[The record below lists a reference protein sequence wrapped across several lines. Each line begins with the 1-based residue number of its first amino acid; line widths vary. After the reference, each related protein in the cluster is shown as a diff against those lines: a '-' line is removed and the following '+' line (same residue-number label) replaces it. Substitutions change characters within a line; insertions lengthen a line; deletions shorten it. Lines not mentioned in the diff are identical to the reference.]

1 MLSFVVF
8 EPDTDR
14 VERMLRAAHLVGPED
29 VPIAGEISGEA
40 PGLIRCVKTTGE
52 AAGLSLQVDLD
63 EGGAP
68 DGRSPLEWLLA
79 DPPGDDESGAP
90 LPPLGSLVLQTCLLP
105 EREEAYLLS
114 LELARRQIMVFLNCL
129 EEWRLFDLGPE
140 SAPMRA
146 FEAARHAFTRALVA
160 QRSPTDG
167 AIEGFCPNAD
177 KIARQALRLAVEAGE
192 RLALCNAATDF
203 EGRMSGRAYAH
214 IVERLTGAPPKPR
227 QMRPVIGGERAG
239 VTLPMRP
246 AIGCA
251 VSPGAPSEPLQQIV
265 QASCDFITTPM
276 RWIDMEPTEGRYA
289 YADTDRWIEW
299 AVRRARLPVVAGPLI
314 DFRANAVPDWLYIWE
329 NDYETLRELVYEH
342 VRSLVTR
349 YRRTISRW
357 TVCSGLHTNE
367 NFQLSFEQMMDLT
380 RICVHVVRKLHP
392 QGKVQVEISRP
403 WGEYHTHNRRSLPPT
418 LYAEMLT
425 QAGVQIDAFALRL
438 QVGVP
443 ERGLCARDLMSISA
457 MLDRYAALDKPL
469 TISAVGAPSA
479 PITEPPTPPD
489 DPDEQPPSA
498 GRWRAPWS
506 PPTQADWLSA
516 IGAIALAKPYVQSI
530 CWQALVDVPTRPEME
545 SGALV
550 DESGSPRPA
559 GDRLRELREGV
570 HAATTPERISPLASA
585 ERVLTEREAGIDAD
599 AR

>member
-1 MLSFVVF
+1 MLSFVLF
-8 EPDTDR
+8 EPDPQR
-14 VERMLRAAHLVGPED
+14 AERMLRAAHLVGPED
-29 VPIAGEISGEA
+29 VPIAGEIELDPEA
-40 PGLIRCVKTTGE
+40 GVVRCMKTTGE

-63 EGGAP
+63 AEDAADAP
-68 DGRSPLEWLLA
+68 APLDALRA
-79 DPPGDDESGAP
+79 DAPGDGAEP
-90 LPPLGSLVLQTCLLP
+90 PPLGALVLQTCLLP
-105 EREEAYLLS
+105 ERDEPYLLS

-129 EEWRLFDLGPE
+129 EEWRLFDLPAE
-140 SAPMRA
+140 SGPMRA
-146 FEAARHAFTRALVA
+146 FEAARAAFTRALVA
-160 QRSPTDG
+160 QRSDG
-167 AIEGFCPNAD
+167 DGSIAGYCPRAD
-177 KIARQALRLAVEAGE
+177 ADARLALRLAVEAGE
-192 RLALCNAATDF
+192 RLALCNAGTDF
-203 EGRMSGRAYAH
+203 EDRMSGQTYAH
-214 IVERLTGAPPKPR
+214 VVERLTGAPPKPR
-227 QMRPVIGGERAG
+227 QMRPVIGGDRAG

-251 VSPGAPSEPLQQIV
+251 VSPGAPTEALQKVV
-265 QASCDFITTPM
+265 QGSCDFITTPM
-276 RWIDMEPTEGRYA
+276 RWIDMEPSEGRYA

-314 DFRANAVPDWLYIWE
+314 DFRATSVPDWLYIWE

-357 TVCSGLHTNE
+357 TVCSGLHSNE

-403 WGEYHTHNRRSLPPT
+403 WGEYHTHNRRSLPPS

-438 QVGVP
+438 QMGAP
-443 ERGLCARDLMSISA
+443 ERGLSARDLMSISA

-469 TISAVGAPSA
+469 VVSAVGAPASE
-479 PITEPPTPPD
+479 ITEPATASD
-489 DPDEQPPSA
+489 DPDEIPPPP

-506 PPTQADWLSA
+506 GQTQADWLTAVCSV
-516 IGAIALAKPYVQSI
+516 ALAKPYVQSV
-530 CWQALVDVPTRPEME
+530 CWQALAEGPGRPEMA

-550 DESGSPRPA
+550 DASGAPRPA
-559 GDRLRELREGV
+559 ASRLGELRAAV
-570 HAATTPERISPLASA
+570 HAASIPDRIGPLAP
-585 ERVLTEREAGIDAD
+585 RAD
-599 AR
+599 ALAG

>member
-1 MLSFVVF
+1 MLSFVLF
-8 EPDTDR
+8 ESDPDR
-14 VERMLRAAHLVGPED
+14 VAQMLRAAHLVGPED
-29 VPIAGEISGEA
+29 VPIAGEIDHDPAAGMVV
-40 PGLIRCVKTTGE
+40 CMKTTGE

-63 EGGAP
+63 EDEAP
-68 DGRSPLEWLLA
+68 EARSPLEWLLG
-79 DPPGDDESGAP
+79 DPPTDDESSAP
-90 LPPLGSLVLQTCLLP
+90 MPPLGSLVLQTCLLP
-105 EREEAYLLS
+105 ERDEPYLLS

-129 EEWRLFDLGPE
+129 EEWRLFDLPPE
-140 SAPMRA
+140 SGPMRA
-146 FEAARHAFTRALVA
+146 FESARHAFTRALVA
-160 QRSPTDG
+160 QRSKEAG
-167 AIEGFCPNAD
+167 AIAGYCPKAD
-177 KIARQALRLAVEAGE
+177 AIARQALRLAVEAGE

-203 EGRMSGRAYAH
+203 EDRMSGRTYAH

-251 VSPGAPSEPLQQIV
+251 VAPGAPTEALQKVV
-265 QASCDFITTPM
+265 QGSCDFITTPM
-276 RWIDMEPTEGRYA
+276 RWIDMEPSEGRYA

-314 DFRANAVPDWLYIWE
+314 DFRSTSVPDWLYIWE

-357 TVCSGLHTNE
+357 TVCSGLHSNE

-403 WGEYHTHNRRSLPPT
+403 WGEYHTHNRRSLPPS

-425 QAGVQIDAFALRL
+425 QAGVQIDAFAVRL
-438 QVGVP
+438 QMGAP
-443 ERGLCARDLMSISA
+443 ERGLCARHLMSISA

-469 TISAVGAPSA
+469 AISAVGAPSA
-479 PITEPPTPPD
+479 PLTEPATPPD
-489 DPDEQPPSA
+489 DPDELSPSP

-506 PPTQADWLSA
+506 PGTQADWLSA
-516 IGAIALAKPYVQSI
+516 VCSIALSKPYVQSV
-530 CWQALVDVPTRPEME
+530 CWQSLSESSSRPEMV

-550 DESGSPRPA
+550 DASGAARP
-559 GDRLRELREGV
+559 GVERLAELRGAV
-570 HAATTPERISPLASA
+570 HAAAVPARLASPAAA
-585 ERVLTEREAGIDAD
+585 EQAHT
-599 AR
+599 